1 MGAYDM
7 KDHTGKRLNHGK
19 AWVND
24 VYIHYATGGS
34 GPLVVLLH
42 GVPKSMFFWRHVI
55 PLLTPHYTV
64 LAADLRGF
72 GDSERPATGYDT
84 GTLAEDIAAAVAS
97 LGHKSFRLVGEDW
110 GAAVAYV
117 IAARYPERVEQLV
130 FEEMLLPGL
139 GWVSGSRTEGGSGM
153 KKLKNWDTRR
163 LWHKEFFSVPGYP
176 EMLIPGQLRPF
187 WSMLMRAEMH
197 DPSAFTDDDINEYCG
212 WMERPDGLRTI
223 LEIYRQSDLDAEQNQ
238 PLLKTKLR
246 MPVLAVG
253 ARHFF
258 GDEVQG
264 QMELVAEKVSG
275 VILDWGHNLPL
286 EAPDALAAAY
296 LAFFRSGN

>member
-1 MGAYDM
+1 MRLKGSAYLLNKALVSAEALFPLKEDKFFTSIEMGAYDM

-97 LGHKSFRLVGEDW
+97 LGYKSFRLVGEDW

-187 WSMLMRAEMH
+187 WSMLLRAALWLIARRLR
-197 DPSAFTDDDINEYCG
+197 SA
-212 WMERPDGLRTI
+212 
-223 LEIYRQSDLDAEQNQ
+223 
-238 PLLKTKLR
+238 
-246 MPVLAVG
+246 
-253 ARHFF
+253 
-258 GDEVQG
+258 
-264 QMELVAEKVSG
+264 VSM
-275 VILDWGHNLPL
+275 
-286 EAPDALAAAY
+286 
-296 LAFFRSGN
+296 STS